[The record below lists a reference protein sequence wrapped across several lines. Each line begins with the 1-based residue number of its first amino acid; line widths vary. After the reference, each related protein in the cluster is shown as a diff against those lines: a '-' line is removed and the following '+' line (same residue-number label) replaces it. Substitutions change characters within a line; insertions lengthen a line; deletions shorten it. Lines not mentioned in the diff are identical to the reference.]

1 MKKNIFSSKNI
12 INLSE
17 GEKKR
22 IGLIRVLNSNSQIL
36 IFDEPTSNLDKKN
49 TKIFFDKVKKIKN
62 KTIIIVSHN
71 NIFNKVKSKLKMRYL
86 SIDGLK

>member
-1 MKKNIFSSKNI
+1 MKKKY
-12 INLSE
+12 
-17 GEKKR
+17 

-71 NIFNKVKSKLKMRYL
+71 SSFNHIFNKVIKVN
-86 SIDGLK
+86 